1 MALPDGKYVHL
12 FVPTGSVELEGSGV
26 LQEGD
31 AARVVAA
38 GARRVTALA
47 NSEVLAWEMDRS
59 LDER

>member
-1 MALPDGKYVHL
+1 VDLPDGKYVHL

-31 AARVVAA
+31 AARM
-38 GARRVTALA
+38 VTALA